1 MKLPTNVIA
10 AGKAAV
16 QAQWSD
22 TANVTR
28 KQKVGNVKKDVE
40 IYTGITCH
48 LSQSSKPTLEQSDT
62 VATTAAVFTVFVG
75 TEVQLLPGDTL
86 IVSHKGQTFTGAAG
100 DPLNGTFSNSVKL
113 EAVKIT

>member
-28 KQKVGNVKKDVE
+28 KQKVDNVKKDVE
-40 IYTGITCH
+40 IYTGIACH
-48 LSQSSKPTLEQSDT
+48 LSQNSKPALEQSDT
-62 VATTAAVFTVFVG
+62 VATTAAVFTVFVD
-75 TEVQLLPGDTL
+75 TDVHLLPGDSLT
-86 IVSHKGQTFTGAAG
+86 ISHKGQTFTGAAG
-100 DPLNGTFSNSVKL
+100 EPFNGAFSNSVRL